1 MRQDVYAQQR
11 RRSLEV
17 GAEILGRD
25 LARYRLEIGKLRKS
39 GDLDTAARELG
50 FKDEES
56 LIAAIGYGRLPTQNL
71 IAKLV
76 PAQELE
82 ERREKGEGA
91 LQKLFRLVSRQSKG
105 GVRVSG
111 VDDVMVRFGRC
122 CNPLPGER
130 IVGFITRGR
139 GVTVHAIDC
148 MRVMESD
155 PQRRVEVEWDTVPG
169 HFRPVAIEVVGIDS
183 PGLLAAMSRAIA
195 SAGVNI
201 TGAQVR
207 TVPDKR
213 ALNTFEVMVDNV
225 DALNRVMR
233 GLGKVKGVMKVSRVR
248 V

>member
-1 MRQDVYAQQR
+1 
-11 RRSLEV
+11 
-17 GAEILGRD
+17 
-25 LARYRLEIGKLRKS
+25 
-39 GDLDTAARELG
+39 
-50 FKDEES
+50 
-56 LIAAIGYGRLPTQNL
+56 LIAAIGYGRVPTHNL

-91 LQKLFRLVSRQSKG
+91 LQKLFRLVSRQTKG

-111 VDDVMVRFGRC
+111 VEDVMVRFGRC

-139 GVTVHAIDC
+139 GVTVHGLDC
-148 MRVMESD
+148 LRVMESD
-155 PQRRVEVEWDTVPG
+155 PQRRVEVEWDEAPG
-169 HFRPVAIEVVGIDS
+169 QFRPVTIEVVGIDS
-183 PGLLAAMSRAIA
+183 PGLLAAMSRSIA

-201 TGAQVR
+201 TSAQVR
-207 TVPDKR
+207 TGSDKR
-213 ALNTFEVMVDNV
+213 ALNTFEVMVDSV

-233 GLGKVKGVMKVSRVR
+233 GLGKVKGVMKVARVR

>member
-1 MRQDVYAQQR
+1 M
-11 RRSLEV
+11 
-17 GAEILGRD
+17 
-25 LARYRLEIGKLRKS
+25 
-39 GDLDTAARELG
+39 
-50 FKDEES
+50 
-56 LIAAIGYGRLPTQNL
+56 LPTHNL

-76 PAQELE
+76 PADQLE
-82 ERREKGEGA
+82 ERQEKGEGA

-148 MRVMESD
+148 LRVMESD
-155 PQRRVEVEWDTVPG
+155 PQRRVEVEWDDAPG
-169 HFRPVAIEVVGIDS
+169 HFRPVQIEVSCIDS

-207 TVPDKR
+207 TVDKR

-225 DALNRVMR
+225 GALNRVLR